1 MTTVGASELLGK
13 AREAKAASRQLAKL
27 PSAVKDR
34 ALANTARLLKERE
47 EQVLAA
53 NEEDYRQSK
62 HDGLSESLLDRLL
75 LTPERLGAIAADVL
89 AIADLPDPVGE
100 TFDMRRLPNG
110 LEIGKRRVPL
120 GVIGSIYESRPN
132 VTIDISA
139 LCLKSGNAV
148 VLRGGKEALR
158 SNQALAAALRDAIAE
173 AGVPAAAVQLVESTD
188 RALVDE
194 MLGMREHIDLMVPRG
209 SEALIRRVAAGASMP
224 VIAGGVGVCHTY
236 VDASA
241 EGPMASAIIHNAK
254 VQRPSTCN
262 ALDTVL
268 VHRDVAD
275 RLLPEIARPLVRDH
289 VELRCD
295 PRSLDVLRRAEVPN
309 AREASEEDFG
319 QEFLALVASIK
330 VVDGLDDALAHI
342 ERYGSGH
349 SEAIVTGDYA
359 AARRFVDE
367 VDAAAVYVNSSTRF
381 TDGAQ
386 FGLGAEVGISTQK
399 FHARGP
405 MGLREVTSYKW
416 VITGTGQVRPS
427 D

>member
-173 AGVPAAAVQLVESTD
+173 AGAPAAAVQLVESTD

-236 VDASA
+236 VDVSA
-241 EGPMASAIIHNAK
+241 EGQWHP
-254 VQRPSTCN
+254 
-262 ALDTVL
+262 
-268 VHRDVAD
+268 
-275 RLLPEIARPLVRDH
+275 RLFTM
-289 VELRCD
+289 
-295 PRSLDVLRRAEVPN
+295 PRSSAPAPATPWIPCWCTGTSRTDCFRRSHGRWCATMWSSGATPGRWMSCAGRRCPTLERLRR
-309 AREASEEDFG
+309 RTLGKSSW
-319 QEFLALVASIK
+319 LWW
-330 VVDGLDDALAHI
+330 H
-342 ERYGSGH
+342 RSG
-349 SEAIVTGDYA
+349 
-359 AARRFVDE
+359 RRW
-367 VDAAAVYVNSSTRF
+367 A
-381 TDGAQ
+381 G
-386 FGLGAEVGISTQK
+386 
-399 FHARGP
+399 
-405 MGLREVTSYKW
+405 
-416 VITGTGQVRPS
+416 
-427 D
+427 